1 MGCRHYFSRFL
12 LFGCNS
18 IILRIYKMEEV
29 IAPRLIENSA
39 KSYMSGILNKCH
51 NTRVSIYLYALNMG
65 VLICFV
71 VVVGLVLYYC
81 YKTRLSPQ
89 EEYQKKLKEQEYIL
103 SKIKVYKEHQRNIS
117 SRASITGLPT
127 LDERPLY

>member
-1 MGCRHYFSRFL
+1 
-12 LFGCNS
+12 
-18 IILRIYKMEEV
+18 MEEV

-65 VLICFV
+65 VLIVFCI
-71 VVVGLVLYYC
+71 VVGLVLYYC
-81 YKTRLSPQ
+81 YKRKLTPE
-89 EEYQKKLKEQEYIL
+89 EEYQKRMKEQEYIL
-103 SKIKVYKEHQRNIS
+103 SKIKTYKEHQRNIS